1 VTLQLPEARVQLVA
15 LKVPVELVVNETA
28 PVGETAPVPEP
39 SATVAVQVLG
49 VLSSTPAGEHATV
62 VVEMRLVDEAVKVPL
77 LPEWLASPLYA
88 PVIK

>member
-1 VTLQLPEARVQLVA
+1 MTLQLPEVRVQVVA
-15 LKVPVELVVNETA
+15 LKVPVEFVVNDTV
-28 PVGETAPVPEP
+28 PIGVTAPVPEP

-77 LPEWLASPLYA
+77 LPEWLASPLYV